1 MKAASK
7 PFLTLTAED
16 IMTKE
21 VVPLSQNMPLREAAG
36 LLLHNQISGAPVVDA
51 HGRCFGV
58 LSAIDL
64 LRLGAR
70 KGDAANPIPPPMP
83 LTCPVQTKRRTLDR
97 GDVALCVL
105 PPGVCPIQVKQKNSS
120 SEEMIFCGE
129 PHCVLVDWQL
139 VEMEKL
145 PTQDV
150 RQFMTADPVT
160 VSPPTSVRV
169 LARMMIDA
177 HIHRVIVVDDQQKPI
192 GIVAGTDILA
202 AVTFSEGDP

>member
-21 VVPLSQNMPLREAAG
+21 VIPLSQDMPLRDAAG
-36 LLLHNQISGAPVVDA
+36 LLLHHQISGAPVVDA
-51 HGRCFGV
+51 QGRCVGV

-70 KGDAANPIPPPMP
+70 KGDAASPLPPPLP
-83 LTCPVQTKRRTLDR
+83 VTCPFQTKRRTLDR
-97 GDVALCVL
+97 GDVTLCVL
-105 PPGVCPIQVKQKNSS
+105 PPGVCSIQVQQKNAG
-120 SEEMIFCGE
+120 EETNLCGE

-160 VSPPTSVRV
+160 VSPTTSVRV

-192 GIVAGTDILA
+192 GIVAGTDILV
-202 AVTFSEGDP
+202 AVAFSEGDP